1 MTYATLVT
9 NITST
14 WYNNFKR
21 LITGIIAQ
29 TSILEIVAYFELDKN
44 SANVFKITGTGA
56 QTIVMPANSRLLN
69 VFIETLTL
77 VPTCKIG
84 TTAGAEDLSPDMLV
98 GSGIDWGG
106 LRSLAGQTIYITI
119 GGTGTVNIRY
129 ELKTIYMP

>member
-1 MTYATLVT
+1 MTYATLIA
-9 NITST
+9 NIAST

-21 LITGIIAQ
+21 LITGDVARN
-29 TSILEIVAYFELDKN
+29 SLLEIASYFEVDKN

-69 VFIETLTL
+69 VFIEVVSLA
-77 VPTCKIG
+77 PTCKIG

-106 LRSLAGQTIYITI
+106 FRSLAGQTIYFTI

-129 ELKTIYMP
+129 ELKTTYMP